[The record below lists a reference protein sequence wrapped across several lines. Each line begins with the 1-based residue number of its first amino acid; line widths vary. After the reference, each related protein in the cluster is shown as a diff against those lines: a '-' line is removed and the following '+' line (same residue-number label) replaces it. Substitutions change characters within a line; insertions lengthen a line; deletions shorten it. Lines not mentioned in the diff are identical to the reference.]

1 MSWVIKAFSSSIG
14 KKLLL
19 AITGLALCGFLVA
32 HLAGNL
38 LLYVG
43 PETYNKYADAL
54 HAQKI
59 LLPIAEVGLLVM
71 FVVHLANALRTNS
84 ENHAARPVGY
94 EMRQSKQPPSAFLK
108 PASSVMYGTGIVVL
122 LFLLLHLSDFRF
134 ELRNPAVAEL
144 TPFNKAQVL
153 LRDPLT
159 TIVYIIGSCALGYHV
174 SHGLQSAL
182 QTLGLNHPK
191 YNGVLKTV
199 SKGFGLLVALGFG
212 SFPLWAWA
220 FHS

>member
-94 EMRQSKQPPSAFLK
+94 EMRQ
-108 PASSVMYGTGIVVL
+108 
-122 LFLLLHLSDFRF
+122 
-134 ELRNPAVAEL
+134 
-144 TPFNKAQVL
+144 
-153 LRDPLT
+153 
-159 TIVYIIGSCALGYHV
+159 
-174 SHGLQSAL
+174 
-182 QTLGLNHPK
+182 
-191 YNGVLKTV
+191 
-199 SKGFGLLVALGFG
+199 
-212 SFPLWAWA
+212 
-220 FHS
+220 